1 MRLTSTVV
9 HYLPRDAQ
17 DPVLCGAVG
26 KDHRVI
32 GALQVLDGQVT
43 PYLDVPKKS
52 VKAFRFRAYFL

>member
-1 MRLTSTVV
+1 MRLTSKVV

-26 KDHRVI
+26 EDHRVI

-43 PYLDVPKKS
+43 PYLDVPKKP
-52 VKAFRFRAYFL
+52 VRAFKIRAYYF